1 MQPTALINRQGQ
13 SVPFDRNRI
22 ARAINRAQQA
32 AGADDPLLADELANV
47 VVEHLERIGEV
58 PQPDIERV
66 QDAVLYVLRES
77 GNYDV
82 ALAYARYR
90 DARERSRRERAVLEP
105 RAEARPNL
113 QVIGRDGRS
122 RAWSRDLLERTLREH
137 YAVSSKLATDVRV
150 DIERVLAESDIT
162 ELDSNLLLSLIES
175 SLMHHGLHSEVQR
188 RGSLRLDRG
197 VLADLLENG
206 SDGNTVMSRCG
217 GIALEN
223 YTMLNLMPDEVRRL
237 YMSGRLWVDGMGD
250 PLRGSHFTAAL
261 DGQPNPWHIV
271 TQAFAQVT
279 SLKRDWQRVSLILP
293 PIILGTLEQGALA
306 KEHDEQQADAPADRD
321 HERNRRQHQDLIES
335 LEHLALEASVY
346 LYCDG
351 RTPLL
356 DKWPFHSKRISLAT
370 YAQDF
375 LILRQLQELELE
387 HLSGP
392 TLMKGGYRRRV
403 AVALAINAQ
412 GLDEQYSQLDH
423 LAMGLVAAA
432 RMRLNQLNR
441 PALVGADVRYAI
453 YGLPPGSSSC
463 EYLER
468 QVTQEGLRCGFA
480 LSRTSSLPAEA
491 CEHLSR
497 LFGAHAP

>member
-1 MQPTALINRQGQ
+1 MQPTALVNRQGQ
-13 SVPFDRNRI
+13 LVPFDRNRI

-32 AGADDPLLADELANV
+32 SGADDPILADELANV
-47 VVEHLERIGEV
+47 VVEHLERIGEG

-82 ALAYARYR
+82 AMAYARYR
-90 DARERSRRERAVLEP
+90 DARERSRRERAVHAP

-113 QVIGRDGRS
+113 QVIGRDGRT
-122 RAWSRDLLERTLREH
+122 RPWSRDLLEQMLRDH
-137 YAVSSKLATDVRV
+137 YDVSNKLACDVRMDV
-150 DIERVLAESDIT
+150 ELALAESDIT

-175 SLMHHGLHSEVQR
+175 SLLRHGLHDEVQR
-188 RGSLRLDRG
+188 RCSLRLDRNT
-197 VLADLLENG
+197 LADQLENG
-206 SDGNTVMSRCG
+206 SDGMAIMGHCG
-217 GIALEN
+217 AMALEN
-223 YTMLNLMPDEVRRL
+223 YTMLNYMPVEVRRL

-261 DGQPNPWHIV
+261 DGQPNPWHII
-271 TQAFAQVT
+271 TQAFSLVT
-279 SLKRDWQRVSLILP
+279 RLQRDWQRVSLILP
-293 PIILGTLEQGALA
+293 PIILGTLEQGALTQ
-306 KEHDEQQADAPADRD
+306 EADTGDTAAERE
-321 HERNRRQHQDLIES
+321 HERSQRQHHDLIES
-335 LEHLALEASVY
+335 LESLALEACVY

-356 DKWPFHSKRISLAT
+356 DRWPFTSKRISLAT

-387 HLSGP
+387 HISGP

-412 GLDEQYSQLDH
+412 GLDEQFSQLDH

-432 RMRLNQLNR
+432 RMRLSLLHR
-441 PALVGADVRYAI
+441 PALAGADVRYAI
-453 YGLPPGSSSC
+453 YGLPPGSASC

-497 LFGAHAP
+497 LFGAHTP